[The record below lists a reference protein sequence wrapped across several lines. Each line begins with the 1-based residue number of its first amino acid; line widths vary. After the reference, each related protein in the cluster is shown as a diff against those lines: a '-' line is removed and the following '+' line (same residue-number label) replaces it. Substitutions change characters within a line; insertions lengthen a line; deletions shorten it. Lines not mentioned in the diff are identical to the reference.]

1 MLKYILNKFGVALWY
16 VWHLAQKT
24 FHWLILVNTV
34 MNTEVWQKA
43 KFFLKLAQLVTFSQ
57 EALRCMALAV
67 TKLYILNTLY
77 VC

>member
-1 MLKYILNKFGVALWY
+1 
-16 VWHLAQKT
+16 
-24 FHWLILVNTV
+24 